1 MPALSNQMGIPRTR
15 MVATQLT
22 LVVSRVYE
30 KSAELIINQPDLA
43 ASIQTGDLLTK
54 QAKR

>member
-1 MPALSNQMGIPRTR
+1 

-30 KSAELIINQPDLA
+30 KSAELIINQPNLA